1 MVLLLQEELR
11 GIKRMQDAHN
21 AALAAEDA
29 LMEADPFDPEA
40 QRKIEE
46 LIQRKNIEENFAA
59 VRNKGWWGGLQL
71 AGNAGVCQPALMRRP
86 VRSIEGSSSSSSNS
100 CHT

>member
-1 MVLLLQEELR
+1 MSKPCLLVLLLQEELR

-59 VRNKGWWGGLQL
+59 VRNKGWWGRPLLG
-71 AGNAGVCQPALMRRP
+71 AMRACLTGTD
-86 VRSIEGSSSSSSNS
+86 VAD
-100 CHT
+100 CA